1 MNACHILRRRFQF
14 RRPRSLVIVSS
25 QTHPLPKR
33 KRASMCERKRL
44 SAEPRGSGSHSLHES
59 LMRSLPT
66 QALFSHAFTLHY
78 SVWRW
83 AVRRVCQLSLSS
95 GPDFL
100 PPRSLTRTHL
110 TPVWW
115 LNYGSPPPRSP
126 LPPAPVLMEMRW
138 SSNTVAASPA
148 DINHYSE
155 MSNTVRLSPCVAP
168 NLLAA
173 AAAAGREGKHKEE
186 GKKRKTQQ
194 NPSQPQTPQRDMD

>member
-1 MNACHILRRRFQF
+1 MSYSEKAHSVLTAPQSGNHFL
-14 RRPRSLVIVSS
+14 PDSS
-25 QTHPLPKR
+25 PPK
-33 KRASMCERKRL
+33 KEAHLMCERKRL
-44 SAEPRGSGSHSLHES
+44 SAEPRGTASHSLHES

-66 QALFSHAFTLHY
+66 QALFSHTFTLHY

-83 AVRRVCQLSLSS
+83 AVRRVCQLSLTN
-95 GPDFL
+95 GPDFF
-100 PPRSLTRTHL
+100 PPWSLTRTHL

-115 LNYGSPPPRSP
+115 LNYGSS
-126 LPPAPVLMEMRW
+126 LLPAPVLMEMRW

-168 NLLAA
+168 NLLAM

-186 GKKRKTQQ
+186 ERKPKTQQ
-194 NPSQPQTPQRDMD
+194 NPSQAQTPQRDMD